1 MTNYQEIC
9 LDLISN
15 LPQRQKEVILRRFAL
30 RNNERETLESIGQ
43 GFGITRERVRQIE
56 EDGLTEIKQKA
67 VKYQKIFKDFDQ
79 YFKNSGGLKKED
91 ILLEDLGKK
100 KYQAQIY
107 FLLTIAGKFE
117 RAGETE
123 NIHSLWL
130 ADKNALDSAKEAID
144 FLSGKLKEIKKPLN
158 LNEISSFSDVKK
170 QFLFSYLEISKIIQK
185 NSEGLFGLRSWPE
198 INPRGVKDKAYLI
211 LKKKGEP
218 LHFAQ
223 VANLI
228 ENANLQTVHN
238 ELIRDSRFVLVGR
251 GIYALKDWGY
261 QPGQVKDVILKVLK
275 ERGPLPKEEILGE
288 VLKQRQVKE
297 NTILLNLS
305 NKDYFL
311 RDSQGK
317 YYTVNEA

>member
-30 RNNERETLESIGQ
+30 RNNKRETLESIGQ

-130 ADKNALDSAKEAID
+130 ADKNALDSAKEAIN
-144 FLSGKLKEIKKPLN
+144 FLSDKLKEIKKPLN
-158 LNEISSFSDVKK
+158 LNELSSFSDIKK

-185 NSEGLFGLRSWPE
+185 NSEGFFGLRSWPE

-211 LKKKGEP
+211 LKKQGEP
-218 LHFAQ
+218 LHFVQ

-238 ELIRDSRFVLVGR
+238 ELIRDPRFVLVGR

-305 NKDYFL
+305 NRDYFL

-317 YYTVNEA
+317 YYTVKEA